1 MDQAGSPTINPQES
15 RWRLLLRLRW
25 PLGAA
30 ITLAFALGQLIEPL
44 LLGEPRSLA
53 RLLLDVITWGVL
65 GGLAVWVSLTWVGR
79 REQRYQADLERSLAE
94 QHILNRR
101 LQRANSQLELLSA
114 ANRQIAESTS
124 LDQILDAALLFPRR
138 LVVAQAAALLLHDP
152 LGPIVAR
159 ADGASADDL
168 GRLRASFQP
177 ERADAGREPLLLV
190 APDRPGACLALPL
203 HDGAV
208 LVGRVEL
215 YCEQA
220 TPLPADELALLA
232 TIGSELAEAIVSARR
247 RSREERA
254 IYQLERAIAE
264 ERARIARDIHDGLA
278 QALAFQ
284 RMRADLWLD
293 WIASD
298 PERLRAELKQLKQSL
313 REQIAEL
320 RRAIFALRPVQ
331 FDDLGF
337 AGGLNRYIMEFA
349 GQQGWQ
355 ARADLSGLPTALPPE
370 LEATCFRI
378 VQEGLNNIAKH
389 ARASQ
394 AEVLIDQIDGGLR
407 IRVCDNGRGFEPGQA
422 ADGPAD
428 RVGLRQMRERLA
440 ALHGQLTVLSRPG
453 AGAELRVWM
462 PWRPAPPTK
471 E

>member
-168 GRLRASFQP
+168 G
-177 ERADAGREPLLLV
+177 
-190 APDRPGACLALPL
+190 
-203 HDGAV
+203 
-208 LVGRVEL
+208 
-215 YCEQA
+215 
-220 TPLPADELALLA
+220 
-232 TIGSELAEAIVSARR
+232 
-247 RSREERA
+247 
-254 IYQLERAIAE
+254 
-264 ERARIARDIHDGLA
+264 
-278 QALAFQ
+278 
-284 RMRADLWLD
+284 
-293 WIASD
+293 
-298 PERLRAELKQLKQSL
+298 
-313 REQIAEL
+313 
-320 RRAIFALRPVQ
+320 
-331 FDDLGF
+331 
-337 AGGLNRYIMEFA
+337 
-349 GQQGWQ
+349 
-355 ARADLSGLPTALPPE
+355 
-370 LEATCFRI
+370 
-378 VQEGLNNIAKH
+378 
-389 ARASQ
+389 
-394 AEVLIDQIDGGLR
+394 
-407 IRVCDNGRGFEPGQA
+407 
-422 ADGPAD
+422 
-428 RVGLRQMRERLA
+428 
-440 ALHGQLTVLSRPG
+440 
-453 AGAELRVWM
+453 
-462 PWRPAPPTK
+462 
-471 E
+471 